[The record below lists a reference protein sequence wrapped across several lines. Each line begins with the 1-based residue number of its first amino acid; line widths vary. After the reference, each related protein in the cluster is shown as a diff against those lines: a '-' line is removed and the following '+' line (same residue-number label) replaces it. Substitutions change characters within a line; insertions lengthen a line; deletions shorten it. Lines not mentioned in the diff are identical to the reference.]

1 MLGFQTFRS
10 IPGLLTWEELRR
22 HEAVMPLTLR
32 QNAIP
37 ATLHSPLQ
45 CTGPH
50 CMPTGG
56 EKRKFLPP
64 LYWQSLRLFHFLLPQ
79 ARGMEFTSWFIF
91 LVFLSWNL
99 LTYAEKIPSNK
110 LALFVCLPPPPPIP
124 FSYSEAKLMHHSLQI
139 ALFYLFSKQSDSINQ
154 TQCEGWCCFSF
165 SQLLKIVLPLHR
177 GTPLCDL
184 PSKQYSPWIL
194 AFYNCVLRVF
204 KRSIF
209 ECRKIPGGWASR
221 LNGRTCAWSLK

>member
-110 LALFVCLPPPPPIP
+110 LALIDCLPPPSLFPTPKPNSCTIPYKSLSFIYFLSNPIRSIKP
-124 FSYSEAKLMHHSLQI
+124 SARAGA
-139 ALFYLFSKQSDSINQ
+139 ALAFHNFSK
-154 TQCEGWCCFSF
+154 SF
-165 SQLLKIVLPLHR
+165 CLYTEELLSV
-177 GTPLCDL
+177 
-184 PSKQYSPWIL
+184 
-194 AFYNCVLRVF
+194 
-204 KRSIF
+204 IF
-209 ECRKIPGGWASR
+209 LQNNIR
-221 LNGRTCAWSLK
+221 LEF